1 MDVRN
6 ETLSLKEDSIEK
18 SGLIPKRTDRNQ
30 FVLKSEKV
38 LKRFLDILGGIL
50 RFIGINTINNCCV
63 DSK

>member
-6 ETLSLKEDSIEK
+6 ETLSLKEDNIEK
-18 SGLIPKRTDRNQ
+18 LGLIPKRTDRNQ

-50 RFIGINTINNCCV
+50 RSIGINTINNCCV